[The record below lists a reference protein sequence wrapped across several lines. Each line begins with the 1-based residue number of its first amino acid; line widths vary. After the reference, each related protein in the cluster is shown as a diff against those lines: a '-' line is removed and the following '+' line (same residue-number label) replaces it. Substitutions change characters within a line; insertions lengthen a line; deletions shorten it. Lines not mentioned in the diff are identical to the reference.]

1 MPRPFQ
7 VLVLGTG
14 SHVGKSLV
22 AAGLCRI
29 LSDRGF
35 KVAPY
40 KAQNMA
46 LNSVV
51 ASDGAEIGQA
61 QALQA
66 QAARRPSLAAM
77 NPVLLKPVRGQGS
90 QVILLGRA
98 QGFMSTQAYFKF
110 WPKAAKAAQKA
121 WSGLAQEHQ
130 ALVLEGAGSPA
141 EVNLAHRDLAN
152 LATARFSGAPW
163 ILVADI
169 ERGGSFASIV
179 GTLALVP
186 PWLRRRC
193 LGVVLN
199 KFRGDARLLDSGLRW
214 LKRRGIP
221 PLGVLP
227 YLDGLALEQE
237 DSLGMPSSDK
247 RKTKKKA
254 LQINVIRHPFIANF
268 NDSLPLEAHPGL
280 QVRWARPGEK
290 RPRPDLLILPGSKD
304 SLSDLETL
312 WSSGEAAQLLAWAKA
327 GTWILGLCGGYQM
340 LGRRILDPQG
350 HDSGRRAKALPG
362 LGLLDL
368 ETEMAKSKVLA
379 RRQAPCK
386 TPWGTLDIHGYE
398 IHHGRSRLGQGV
410 KPRIQGPAASPWLV
424 SDPKG
429 RVWGSYLHGLF
440 ENDAW
445 RQAWLG
451 ALAKAQ
457 SKSAPTAGVP
467 AALRR
472 EQALNRWAAHMA
484 QHLDLGFL
492 PESPST

>member
-1 MPRPFQ
+1 M
-7 VLVLGTG
+7 VLGTG

-35 KVAPY
+35 SVAPF

-51 ASDGAEIGQA
+51 ATDGAEIGQA

-66 QAARRPSLAAM
+66 LAARVPSVGAM

-110 WPKAAKAAQKA
+110 WPKAAKTAQKA
-121 WSGLAQEHQ
+121 WAGLAAAHQ
-130 ALVLEGAGSPA
+130 ALVIEGAGSPA
-141 EVNLAHRDLAN
+141 EINLAHRDLAN
-152 LATARFSGAPW
+152 LETGRFSRAPW

-169 ERGGSFASIV
+169 ERGGSFASVV

-186 PWLRRRC
+186 AWLRRRC

-199 KFRGDARLLDSGLRW
+199 KFRGDAKLLDPGLRW
-214 LKRRGIP
+214 LQRKGIR

-227 YLDGLALEQE
+227 YLDAVALEQE
-237 DSLGMPSSDK
+237 DSLGLPSGGK
-247 RKTKKKA
+247 GRLRRKA
-254 LQINVIRHPFIANF
+254 LQINVIQHPFIANF
-268 NDSLPLEAHPGL
+268 NDSLPLEAAQDL
-280 QVRWARPGEK
+280 QVRWSRPGER
-290 RPRPDLLILPGSKD
+290 RPRPDLVILPGSKD
-304 SLSDLETL
+304 TLADLATL
-312 WSSGEAAQLLAWAKA
+312 WSSGEAEQLLAWAKA

-340 LGRRILDPQG
+340 LGARVLDLKG
-350 HDSGRRAKALPG
+350 HDSGRRSRTGKG

-368 ETEMAKSKVLA
+368 ETRMARTKVLA
-379 RRQAPCK
+379 RREASCQ
-386 TPWGTLDIHGYE
+386 TPWGTQVLKGYE
-398 IHHGRSRLGQGV
+398 IHHGRTRLGTGAKV
-410 KPRIQGPAASPWLV
+410 RIRGPQAAPWLV
-424 SDPKG
+424 SDARG

-451 ALAKAQ
+451 ALAKARG
-457 SKSAPTAGVP
+457 KAAPK
-467 AALRR
+467 AALASDRRR
-472 EQALNRWAAHMA
+472 EQALDRWAAHLA
-484 QHLDLGFL
+484 AHLDLRFL
-492 PESPST
+492 PEAPGA

>member
-1 MPRPFQ
+1 M
-7 VLVLGTG
+7 VLGTG

-35 KVAPY
+35 KVAPF

-66 QAARRPSLAAM
+66 QAARVPSVAAM

-90 QVILLGRA
+90 QVILLGKA
-98 QGFMSTQAYFKF
+98 QGFMTTQAYFKF
-110 WPKAAKAAQKA
+110 WPKAAKTAQKA
-121 WSGLAQEHQ
+121 WARLAAEHQ
-130 ALVLEGAGSPA
+130 AVVIEGAGSPA
-141 EVNLAHRDLAN
+141 EINLAHRDLAN
-152 LATARFSGAPW
+152 LATGRFSRAPW

-169 ERGGSFASIV
+169 ERGGSFASVV

-186 PWLRRRC
+186 DWLRRRC

-199 KFRGDARLLDSGLRW
+199 KFRGDARLLDPGLRW
-214 LKRRGIP
+214 LKRRGIR

-227 YLDGLALEQE
+227 YLDAVGLEQE
-237 DSLGMPSSDK
+237 DSLGMPLS
-247 RKTKKKA
+247 TKGRLRKKA

-268 NDSLPLEAHPGL
+268 NDSLPLDGDPAL
-280 QVRWARPGEK
+280 QVRWVKPGEK
-290 RPRPDLLILPGSKD
+290 RPRPDLVLLPGSKD
-304 SLSDLETL
+304 TLADLATL
-312 WSSGEAAQLLAWAKA
+312 WSSGEAEQLLAWAKA

-340 LGRRILDPQG
+340 LGRRVVDPKG
-350 HDSGRRAKALPG
+350 HDSGRRSQAVPG

-368 ETEMAKSKVLA
+368 ETQMARTKVLA
-379 RRQAPCK
+379 QRHATCQ
-386 TPWGTLDIHGYE
+386 TPWGVQDLRGYE
-398 IHHGRSRLGQGV
+398 IHHGRTRLGPGAKV
-410 KPRIQGPAASPWLV
+410 RIQGPGAAPWVV
-424 SDPKG
+424 SDGKG

-445 RQAWLG
+445 RHAWLG

-457 SKSAPTAGVP
+457 GKAVPEASMAAG
-467 AALRR
+467 ARR
-472 EQALNRWAAHMA
+472 EQALNRWAAHLIA
-484 QHLDLGFL
+484 HLDLSFL
-492 PESPST
+492 PKAPGA

>member
-1 MPRPFQ
+1 M
-7 VLVLGTG
+7 VLGTG
-14 SHVGKSLV
+14 SHVGKSLL

-66 QAARRPSLAAM
+66 QAARVPSTAAM

-90 QVILLGRA
+90 QVILLGQA
-98 QGFMSTQAYFKF
+98 QGFMTTQRYFKF

-121 WSGLAQEHQ
+121 WAGLALEHQ
-130 ALVLEGAGSPA
+130 AVVIEGAGSPA
-141 EVNLAHRDLAN
+141 EINLAHRDLAN

-169 ERGGSFASIV
+169 ERGGSFASVV

-186 PWLRRRC
+186 AWLRQRC

-214 LKRRGIP
+214 LKRRGIR

-227 YLDGLALEQE
+227 YLPGIALEQE
-237 DSLGMPSSDK
+237 DSLGLPS
-247 RKTKKKA
+247 RGQGRLRKKA
-254 LQINVIRHPFIANF
+254 LQINVIQHSFIANF
-268 NDSLPLEAHPGL
+268 NDSLPLEGDPGL
-280 QVRWARPGEK
+280 QVRWVRPGEK
-290 RPRPDLLILPGSKD
+290 RPRPDLVVLPGSKD
-304 SLSDLETL
+304 TLSDLATL
-312 WSSGEAAQLLAWAKA
+312 WDSGEAAQLQAWVRQ
-327 GTWILGLCGGYQM
+327 GTWVLGLCGGYQM
-340 LGRRILDPQG
+340 LGRRVLDPKG
-350 HDSGRRAKALPG
+350 HDSGRGRQALPG

-368 ETEMAKSKVLA
+368 ETQMAKTKVLA
-379 RRQAPCK
+379 QQQSLCK
-386 TPWGTLDIHGYE
+386 TAWGKQELRGYE
-398 IHHGRSRLGQGV
+398 IHHGRTLLGRGAKARV
-410 KPRIQGPAASPWLV
+410 KAADGSPWLV
-424 SDPKG
+424 SDAKS

-457 SKSAPTAGVP
+457 GKKAPEATLAAG
-467 AALRR
+467 ASR

-484 QHLDLGFL
+484 QHLDLSFL
-492 PESPST
+492 PEGPQA